1 MRLVI
6 KSVFVRRSVTVI
18 GVVIFAGVV
27 AWIAKTCAAYELA
40 LTPTVKRLE
49 LAAKLDP
56 NNAEYHLRLA
66 GRYQYN
72 VWDIQ
77 PEKALEQLQEAVRLN
92 PYNPEGWT
100 ELARAMEFQGSMSK
114 AEECLR
120 KADALAPNLPAYQWP
135 IANFYLLQG
144 NTDEAFRHF
153 RPVLAGTSEYDQIVF
168 RTAWR
173 ATDDGHKILDQL
185 IPQNVSTEFRYLY
198 YLLSHQLFTE
208 AQPVWKRILTGAES
222 FTPQQTAGYIDALIQ
237 ARRPDGAYAVWTDL
251 QRKGL
256 VRHTETGGPGNL
268 LNNGDFE
275 DELLNLGFGWRL
287 ATVEGVYAGLD
298 PTTYHSPGRS
308 LLVQF
313 SGKQNLEYQNVYQ
326 YVKVEPNRAY
336 RLEAFMKTDGITTDS
351 GPRLEVR
358 DAYDRA
364 ALEKSTD
371 GLTDTSNGWT
381 DLTLDFTTGP
391 KTSLLVVALERIPSQ
406 KLDNLIAGKVWIDDV
421 RLTTVQNERQPSRGP
436 TTR

>member
-1 MRLVI
+1 
-6 KSVFVRRSVTVI
+6 
-18 GVVIFAGVV
+18 
-27 AWIAKTCAAYELA
+27 
-40 LTPTVKRLE
+40 
-49 LAAKLDP
+49 
-56 NNAEYHLRLA
+56 
-66 GRYQYN
+66 
-72 VWDIQ
+72 
-77 PEKALEQLQEAVRLN
+77 
-92 PYNPEGWT
+92 
-100 ELARAMEFQGSMSK
+100 
-114 AEECLR
+114 
-120 KADALAPNLPAYQWP
+120 
-135 IANFYLLQG
+135 
-144 NTDEAFRHF
+144 
-153 RPVLAGTSEYDQIVF
+153 
-168 RTAWR
+168 
-173 ATDDGHKILDQL
+173 
-185 IPQNVSTEFRYLY
+185 
-198 YLLSHQLFTE
+198 LLSHQLFTE

-313 SGKQNLEYQNVYQ
+313 SGKQNLEYGNVYQ
-326 YVKVEPNRAY
+326 YVKVEPNRVY

-364 ALEKSTD
+364 ALDKYTD
-371 GLTDTSNGWT
+371 ELTGTSNGWT
-381 DLTLDFTTGP
+381 DLTFDFTTGP
-391 KTSLLVVALERIPSQ
+391 KTSLLVVALERLPSK
-406 KLDNLIAGKVWIDDV
+406 KLDNLIAGKVWVDDV
-421 RLTTVQNERQPSRGP
+421 RFTAVQNEGQPSRGR
-436 TTR
+436 TTP